1 MREKR
6 VKAGETDMY
15 ERADTQERRSSEKQT
30 LNQHARA
37 IAAPNVLPT
46 MADENHIEVPVPDD
60 GAPETSNGH
69 EQDSVEL
76 APTSQKGEDDVKGEC
91 FVSNLGFLFASDF

>member
-1 MREKR
+1 M
-6 VKAGETDMY
+6 T
-15 ERADTQERRSSEKQT
+15 
-30 LNQHARA
+30 A
-37 IAAPNVLPT
+37 IAAPNVLPA

-91 FVSNLGFLFASDF
+91 FVSNLGFLFDSDC

>member
-30 LNQHARA
+30 LNQHARGS
-37 IAAPNVLPT
+37 ILIISLRKN
-46 MADENHIEVPVPDD
+46 NI
-60 GAPETSNGH
+60 S
-69 EQDSVEL
+69 
-76 APTSQKGEDDVKGEC
+76 
-91 FVSNLGFLFASDF
+91 